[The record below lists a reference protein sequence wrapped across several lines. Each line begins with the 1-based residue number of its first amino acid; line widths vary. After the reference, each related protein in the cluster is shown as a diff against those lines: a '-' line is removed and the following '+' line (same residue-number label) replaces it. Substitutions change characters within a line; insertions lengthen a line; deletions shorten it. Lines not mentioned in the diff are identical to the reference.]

1 MIKETITIEAQVG
14 KAVKGVEDLTKQIE
28 DLQKQQK
35 EQGDAA
41 IKQAKQQVA
50 TWQTTQLESRI

>member
-35 EQGDAA
+35 EQGDACN
-41 IKQAKQQVA
+41 KTSQATRECYQQGN
-50 TWQTTQLESRI
+50 